1 MQQLA
6 NGELRTQVVKW
17 NVECCKIHL
26 AMKEI
31 IHAKAQK
38 LIANDLY
45 EKMLSTM
52 CSKLCAL
59 PVCTMAWII
68 NYRKT
73 MPASKIDLNKLA
85 QEFAKLAE
93 KALMANEVPHAKER
107 VAMMNSIMKKFMA
120 QSGTNIALID
130 DEQEFS
136 YDPKTAPMLNAH
148 QVDNSLQDVLLD
160 VWYGVFFQ
168 TLISRIFF

>member
-73 MPASKIDLNKLA
+73 MPASKIGMYEKLSYKSFNDIS
-85 QEFAKLAE
+85 ELHNYWVSKS
-93 KALMANEVPHAKER
+93 KIGPR
-107 VAMMNSIMKKFMA
+107 
-120 QSGTNIALID
+120 GTT
-130 DEQEFS
+130 F
-136 YDPKTAPMLNAH
+136 P
-148 QVDNSLQDVLLD
+148 
-160 VWYGVFFQ
+160 
-168 TLISRIFF
+168 

>member
-38 LIANDLY
+38 LIANELY

-73 MPASKIDLNKLA
+73 MPASKIGMYETLSNIKVSMVYLVNYTIIIGYPNLKLDL
-85 QEFAKLAE
+85 
-93 KALMANEVPHAKER
+93 EVQFWLG
-107 VAMMNSIMKKFMA
+107 S
-120 QSGTNIALID
+120 
-130 DEQEFS
+130 
-136 YDPKTAPMLNAH
+136 
-148 QVDNSLQDVLLD
+148 VLHCC
-160 VWYGVFFQ
+160 GIVF
-168 TLISRIFF
+168 